1 MSSQL
6 GIVSPRKCISVC
18 PLVAPLVA
26 KHGFS
31 PTEAQKAKNSRRLSE
46 AWETGSEGKENV
58 SWGIGGSAKCASI
71 FFFGLELLEEDERV
85 QNSQHLGL
93 ASEII
98 MGLRMPGMENLMVM
112 CLVISV
118 RFCAPQPAMEPC
130 DHQLF
135 FVFGD
140 STLDVGNNNYLTG
153 PDVPRANEPYYGVD
167 FPGSVP
173 TGRFSNGYNIADYL
187 AKNMGFKSSPPAYLS
202 LVRRT
207 GLLVRSALGAGV
219 SYASAGSGILD
230 STAATFPLSK
240 QVKNFGGATKSQMVA
255 KRGQR
260 AVNHLLSKSVF
271 LFSVGSNDLFVFAL
285 SADPEWRP
293 RILQ

>member
-1 MSSQL
+1 
-6 GIVSPRKCISVC
+6 
-18 PLVAPLVA
+18 
-26 KHGFS
+26 
-31 PTEAQKAKNSRRLSE
+31 
-46 AWETGSEGKENV
+46 
-58 SWGIGGSAKCASI
+58 
-71 FFFGLELLEEDERV
+71 
-85 QNSQHLGL
+85 
-93 ASEII
+93 

-118 RFCAPQPAMEPC
+118 RVLCTAAGDGAVRPPAI
-130 DHQLF
+130 

-207 GLLVRSALGAGV
+207 GLLVRSASWCRCELCFGR
-219 SYASAGSGILD
+219 IWD
-230 STAATFPLSK
+230 SSIPLNIPLSK
-240 QVKNFGGATKSQMVA
+240 QVKNFGATKSQMVA

>member
-1 MSSQL
+1 
-6 GIVSPRKCISVC
+6 
-18 PLVAPLVA
+18 
-26 KHGFS
+26 
-31 PTEAQKAKNSRRLSE
+31 
-46 AWETGSEGKENV
+46 
-58 SWGIGGSAKCASI
+58 
-71 FFFGLELLEEDERV
+71 
-85 QNSQHLGL
+85 
-93 ASEII
+93 

-118 RFCAPQPAMEPC
+118 RVLCTAAGDGAVRPPAI
-130 DHQLF
+130 

-230 STAATFPLSK
+230 STHAGSNIPLSK
-240 QVKNFGGATKSQMVA
+240 QVKNFGATKSQMVA